1 MKLIQGDCLEVM
13 RKFKNC
19 CIDTIITDPPYAL
32 EFMGKGWDK
41 VLPAVKV
48 WKEALRV
55 AKPGAFLLAF
65 GGTRTY
71 HRLTCAIEDA
81 GWEIRDCI
89 MWLYG
94 SGFPKSTNISK
105 NIDKMAGK
113 SLKWFIDYVLE
124 VAEERGVTK
133 KQLTALFPSKTGGMT
148 GWLYNKA
155 SGTQSLTIEQYNTL
169 KDFLNLPFETLEEAE
184 REIIGKGTSGR
195 TAIWNEQ
202 GSMGNFDLTAPA
214 TSEAQLWNGWGTA
227 LKPAWE
233 PIVVAMKPIDGT
245 FANNALKWGVGGL
258 NINGGRIGT
267 KPAYVD
273 RPRGPHSP
281 LISQLNGQG
290 TKSTGGQGRFP
301 ANLILDEESAKMLDE
316 QTGQLKSGDLRGQP
330 RGKNKNV
337 YGAAG
342 STIGNPRF
350 YKGDSGGA
358 SRFFYCARA
367 SKSERGEDNNHPT
380 VKPLKLIEYLCDLT
394 MPPMGGVLLDP
405 FGGSGTTGIACKNL
419 NRKCILIDK
428 EQESCEIAVNRLSS
442 PSQEAMPLG

>member
-41 VLPAVKV
+41 VLPDVKV

-81 GWEIRDCI
+81 GWKIRDCI

-94 SGFPKSTNISK
+94 GGFPKSLDISK
-105 NIDKMAGK
+105 QIDKRAGIDRKVVGVSSVTGNRK
-113 SLKWFIDYVLE
+113 SHFAK
-124 VAEERGVTK
+124 ERND
-133 KQLTALFPSKTGGMT
+133 SD
-148 GWLYNKA
+148 
-155 SGTQSLTIEQYNTL
+155 SGFYG
-169 KDFLNLPFETLEEAE
+169 D
-184 REIIGKGTSGR
+184 GKV
-195 TAIWNEQ
+195 
-202 GSMGNFDLTAPA
+202 NFFTAPA
-214 TSEAQLWNGWGTA
+214 TPEAQLWNGWGTA
-227 LKPAWE
+227 LKPAYE
-233 PIVVAMKPIDGT
+233 PIVVAIKPIDGT
-245 FANNALKWGVGGL
+245 FVNNALKWGVGGL

-301 ANLILDEESAKMLDE
+301 ANLILDEKAAEMLDE
-316 QTGQLKSGDLRGQP
+316 Q
-330 RGKNKNV
+330 
-337 YGAAG
+337 AG
-342 STIGNPRF
+342 ECKT
-350 YKGDSGGA
+350 GGA
-358 SRFFYCARA
+358 QKGSKIITDRGNSIFGKMYVNTYSTAIGEPLGGHSRFFYCAKA
-367 SKSERGEDNNHPT
+367 SKAERGEENNHPT
-380 VKPLKLIEYLCDLT
+380 VKPLKLMEYLCKLT
-394 MPPMGGVLLDP
+394 MTPTGGVVLDP
-405 FGGSGTTGIACKNL
+405 FMGSGTTGVACKIL
-419 NRKCILIDK
+419 NRVFVGIEKDP
-428 EQESCEIAVNRLSS
+428 EYFEIAKKRI
-442 PSQEAMPLG
+442 EGAD